1 MHPEVVPRAQM
12 GILGLRGEGQGLGS
26 PTTALSNSKRP
37 TGLPPCQAQRRQ
49 DSAPV
54 AQHAGAEDWHP
65 GPGLP
70 SVPLPLLER
79 IYEGLTPPSS
89 APHPYATK
97 ALCWDLGR
105 GPERGAQS
113 LSPSLSSQCSH
124 FRIGKLS
131 TGSGHLRSCLSL
143 SKHHRGA
150 MCRGSC
156 SLDNAPPFLPQA
168 PFQRLGPK
176 SPKAL
181 TAQEVPWKQ
190 EVWAK
195 SLAWR
200 QLPWVQIP
208 ALPFA
213 LG

>member
-12 GILGLRGEGQGLGS
+12 GILGLKGEGQGLGS

-54 AQHAGAEDWHP
+54 AQHAGADDWHP
-65 GPGLP
+65 GLGLP

-79 IYEGLTPPSS
+79 IYEVLTPPSS

-113 LSPSLSSQCSH
+113 LGPSLSSQCSH

-143 SKHHRGA
+143 PKHHRGPLCVEGA
-150 MCRGSC
+150 VVWTVAHHSSPRH
-156 SLDNAPPFLPQA
+156 PFK
-168 PFQRLGPK
+168 G
-176 SPKAL
+176 
-181 TAQEVPWKQ
+181 
-190 EVWAK
+190 
-195 SLAWR
+195 
-200 QLPWVQIP
+200 
-208 ALPFA
+208 
-213 LG
+213 